1 MANLAITRRC
11 LRGCAYC
18 FAADERARGA
28 VSDMSPE
35 VFEAALDFLER
46 SGVPDARL
54 LGGEPLLHPDFGALA
69 RRALERGF
77 ALTVMTGG
85 LVSDAALTELAA
97 LADGAPTAV
106 TVFLNAAL
114 PGRDDPALVAAQ
126 ERILEALGPKVEL
139 GVTLSPGAASSDSE
153 PSRASAPASAPSA
166 PPIPPI
172 ADFLLDRIARYGA
185 SRSIRVGIA
194 HPIWHGANASAATA
208 DLRSLGHD
216 IESLVA
222 RAEAADVRVG
232 FDCGLT
238 PCMFSPD
245 FAAGHPRLMAQTG
258 TRCGPI
264 VDVLPEGDAI
274 ACFALSR
281 APHVPL
287 GADATRAP
295 ATRAPATRADCVAA
309 FDAWF
314 EAQPHSGIFE
324 DCEAC
329 AHRATG
335 RCGGGCRA
343 RQLARAEA
351 GGG

>member
-18 FAADERARGA
+18 FAADERARGE
-28 VSDMSPE
+28 VSDADHPSRAGAAVNDMPPH
-35 VFEAALDFLER
+35 VFEAALHFLER

-54 LGGEPLLHPDFGALA
+54 LGGEPLLHPDFGTLA

-85 LVSDAALTELAA
+85 LVPDEALAELAA
-97 LADGAPTAV
+97 LAERAPTPV

-126 ERILEALGPKVEL
+126 VRVLEALGPSVEL
-139 GVTLSPGAASSDSE
+139 GVTLYSP
-153 PSRASAPASAPSA
+153 PA
-166 PPIPPI
+166 PPVPPI

-194 HPIWHGANASAATA
+194 HPIWRGANASAPTA
-208 DLRSLGHD
+208 DLRALGRD

-222 RAEAADVRVG
+222 RAEAADVRIG

-245 FAAGHPRLMAQTG
+245 FAAAHPGLMAQTG

-287 GADATRAP
+287 AT
-295 ATRAPATRADCVAA
+295 TATRADCVAA

-314 EAQPHSGIFE
+314 EAQPHSGIFA
-324 DCEAC
+324 DCETC
-329 AHRATG
+329 AHRAVG

-343 RQLARAEA
+343 RQLAHAEA
-351 GGG
+351 GDA